1 MIVPKAAYLDK
12 WHYLDEVVEMDS
24 YVAIKIGGFY
34 QIAFLI
40 FHAMFWKIFKWRLE
54 LPKLTP
60 INGAI
65 MQVLNLCL
73 MFCFLVFGY
82 VSLFHTS
89 ELIST
94 GLGRSLLLFM
104 ALFWMVRAIEQLVF
118 FSRKR
123 PVSLAMFV
131 LFLFGFCLY
140 AYPVIE
146 TWC

>member
-1 MIVPKAAYLDK
+1 MIVPKAAYPDK
-12 WHYLDEVVEMDS
+12 WHYPNEVVEMDS
-24 YVAIKIGGFY
+24 YVVIKIGGFY

-54 LPKLTP
+54 LPRLTP

-94 GLGRSLLLFM
+94 GLGPSLLLFM
-104 ALFWMVRAIEQLVF
+104 GLIALSVF
-118 FSRKR
+118 IFPPEKGLGLFIS
-123 PVSLAMFV
+123 SDIILTV
-131 LFLFGFCLY
+131 LLFIVCWKKGEPLK
-140 AYPVIE
+140 
-146 TWC
+146 W

>member
-1 MIVPKAAYLDK
+1 MDK
-12 WHYLDEVVEMDS
+12 

-40 FHAMFWKIFKWRLE
+40 FHAMFWKLFKWKQE

-60 INGAI
+60 VNGAV

-89 ELIST
+89 ELIASSI
-94 GLGRSLLLFM
+94 GRSLLLFM
-104 ALFWMVRAIEQLVF
+104 ALFWMIRAIEQLVF
-118 FSRKR
+118 FSSRR
-123 PVSLAMFV
+123 PLSLAMFV
-131 LFLFGFCLY
+131 LFLLGFCLY
-140 AYPVIE
+140 AYPFIR
-146 TWC
+146 TQ